1 MARPYTGKNTVG
13 ESRVTQKNGVIY
25 VYERTSKY
33 DRETKTTITTGR
45 RLKGKILPGTTE
57 IVPTRPKKKR
67 SVSKDGENSAP
78 NSETKASYARVGMTQ
93 ILNWIGQESGI
104 TAALRKCFGDADAR
118 KIETIVQYWIGTG
131 GQTLPRMEAWQIN
144 HITPYAE
151 GMSEDVCSQLF
162 VDIAANEKAI
172 QNYFISRGKNVGTDR
187 LVLAFDS
194 TTVDTYSDQQ
204 IQARFGFSKESNTL
218 PSVKLLTL
226 MTLDDEQP
234 FAFAVQPGNIP
245 DVASI
250 RNAIAQLKCVC
261 PVKPLIV
268 TDSGFCSEANLV
280 QFTRNSMDYLTRI
293 SVDVTWVKEELDK
306 IKSNITDIENACPF
320 DELTCCKTVRVRHE
334 FEITRERTRGKFKK
348 GDTETFSRWLHLH
361 FMYSETKALDERRS
375 FRNQLNSLKKLV
387 EQDEELTGAGK
398 RKAKKYLIIE
408 GEGASRTVRF
418 NNEAVREE
426 ELRFGYFVL
435 VSNCEKDPFKAL
447 ELYRSREK
455 IEDLFSVQKNSMDG
469 RRPRVWYPEN
479 LRGRQFVQ
487 FVALGY
493 YFFLNHRIRLLKETL
508 GENDGSKTKEVLK
521 REKALKTWL
530 ESRSLIQI
538 LEWFDAVTETRIQT
552 PFARRRVTTETTAR
566 DDLFLQKL
574 GVITA

>member
-25 VYERTSKY
+25 VYERISKY
-33 DRETKTTITTGR
+33 DRETKTTVTTGR

-57 IVPTRPKKKR
+57 IVPTRPRKKP
-67 SVSKDGENSAP
+67 SVSKDGDFSAP

-104 TAALRKCFGDADAR
+104 TTALRKCFGNADAR
-118 KIETIVQYWIGTG
+118 KIETIVQYWIATG

-144 HITPYAE
+144 HVTPYAE
-151 GMSEDVCSQLF
+151 GMSEDVCSRLF

-172 QNYFISRGKNVGTDR
+172 QNYFICRGKNVGADR

-194 TTVDTYSDQQ
+194 TTVYTYSDQQ
-204 IQARFGFSKESNTL
+204 IQARFGFSKECDTL
-218 PSVKLLTL
+218 PSIKLLTL

-234 FAFAVQPGNIP
+234 FAFAAQPGNIP

-261 PVKPLIV
+261 SVKPLIV
-268 TDSGFCSEANLV
+268 TDSGFCAEANLV
-280 QFTRNSMDYLTRI
+280 QFARNSMDYLTRI
-293 SVDVTWVKEELDK
+293 SADVKWVKEELDK

-320 DELTCCKTVRVRHE
+320 DELTCCKSVRVKHE

-348 GDTETFSRWLHLH
+348 GDTETFSRWFYLH

-387 EQDEELTGAGK
+387 EQDEELTDAGK
-398 RKAKKYLIIE
+398 RKSKKYLVIE

-418 NNEAVREE
+418 NTEAVREE

-487 FVALGY
+487 FVGLGY
-493 YFFLNHRIRLLKETL
+493 YFFLNRRIRLLKETL
-508 GENDGSKTKEVLK
+508 GENDGSKTKETLK
-521 REKALKTWL
+521 REMALKAWL
-530 ESRSLIQI
+530 DNRSLIQI
-538 LEWFDAVTETRIQT
+538 LEWFDAVTERRIQT
-552 PFARRRVTTETTAR
+552 PFARRRVTTETTSR
-566 DDLFLQKL
+566 DQLFLEKL

>member
-1 MARPYTGKNTVG
+1 MPRPYTGKITVG
-13 ESRVTQKNGVIY
+13 ESHITLKNGVIY
-25 VYERTSKY
+25 VYERTTKY
-33 DRETKTTITTGR
+33 DQETQKTLTTGR

-57 IVPTRPKKKR
+57 IVPTRPKKKS
-67 SVSKDGENSAP
+67 SVNKEGENLAP
-78 NSETKASYARVGMTQ
+78 NSETKASYARVGLTR
-93 ILNWIGQESGI
+93 ILNWVGQKSGI
-104 TAALRKCFGDADAR
+104 TAALRKCFDDPDAR
-118 KIETIVQYWIGTG
+118 KIETIAQYWIATG

-144 HITPYAE
+144 HITPYAD
-151 GMSEDVCSQLF
+151 GMSEDACGQLF

-172 QNYFISRGKNVGTDR
+172 QDYFICRGKNVGTDG

-204 IQARFGFSKESNTL
+204 TQARFGFSKESDAL
-218 PSVKLLTL
+218 PSIKLLTL

-234 FAFAVQPGNIP
+234 FAFASQPGNIP

-261 PVKPLIV
+261 SAKPLIV
-268 TDSGFCSEANLV
+268 TDGGFCSEGNLV
-280 QFTRNSMDYLTRI
+280 QFARNSMDYLTRI
-293 SVDVTWVKEELDK
+293 SADVKWVKEELDK

-320 DELTCCKTVRVRHE
+320 DELTCCKTVKVRHE

-348 GDTETFSRWLHLH
+348 GDIEKFSRWLYLH
-361 FMYSETKALDERRS
+361 FIYSETKALDERRS

-387 EQDEELTGAGK
+387 EQDEELTDAGK
-398 RKAKKYLIIE
+398 RKSKKYLIIE
-408 GEGASRTVRF
+408 GEGTSRTVRF
-418 NNEAVREE
+418 NNEAIREE

-435 VSNCEKDPFKAL
+435 VSNCEKDPFEAL
-447 ELYRSREK
+447 KLYRKREK
-455 IEDLFSVQKNSMDG
+455 IEDLFSVQKNYMDG
-469 RRPRVWYPEN
+469 RRPRVWHSEN

-487 FVALGY
+487 FVAMGY
-493 YFFLNHRIRLLKETL
+493 YFFLNRRIRLLKETL
-508 GENDGSKTKEVLK
+508 GEDDGSKTKEMLK

-530 ESRSLIQI
+530 ENRSLIQI

-574 GVITA
+574 GVIAA